1 MIIHILP
8 SAFPKTCI
16 FQMILYNGVMK
27 AYENGLKIYKYIA
40 MSKLWK
46 IWSHTMY
53 TKDKIENF

>member
-40 MSKLWK
+40 MSKL
-46 IWSHTMY
+46 
-53 TKDKIENF
+53 